1 MRRYRIPNSMLENE
15 SEVRLTGEILH
26 HIRDVCRMRIGSKFE
41 VLSEDGRALLVEITA
56 ESRLDSIAR
65 VLSSRQIPAL
75 PTPYIHLALAVPR
88 FPVFEAVLE
97 KAVELGVK
105 SIQPVYSEFSFIRR
119 QDDVMKKK
127 WPRFEKIILGAT
139 QQSGRGDL
147 LKLEETRGLE
157 DILRTFNQSGLV
169 QGLFAYEGAGVFS
182 ASEGLQVMKKQA
194 PDGVPKDISVF
205 VGAEGGFSDRE
216 VAAFQAHG
224 LQPVTLGGQV
234 LRVETACVALISVI
248 KYAFDLMR

>member
-1 MRRYRIPNSMLENE
+1 MRRYRIPDSMLISE
-15 SEVRLTGEILH
+15 SEVSLSGEILH
-26 HIRDVCRMRIGSKFE
+26 HIRDVCRMRVGSKFE

-56 ESRLDSIAR
+56 ETRHESIAR
-65 VLSSRQIPAL
+65 VLGSRQIPAL
-75 PTPYIHLALAVPR
+75 PRPHIHLVLAVPR

-119 QDDVMKKK
+119 QDDVMVKKRS
-127 WPRFEKIILGAT
+127 RFEKIILSAT

-147 LKLEETRGLE
+147 LRLEETRELE
-157 DILRTFNQSGLV
+157 DILKTFNQSSRL
-169 QGLFAYEGAGVFS
+169 QGLFAYEGTGVLS
-182 ASEGLQVMKKQA
+182 ASEGLQMMKEQA
-194 PDGVPKDISVF
+194 PEDIYVF

-216 VAAFQAHG
+216 VSSFKSCS

-234 LRVETACVALISVI
+234 LRVETACVALVSVI
-248 KYAFDLMR
+248 KYSFDLMR